1 MKKILT
7 LVVIICIAFGLT
19 SCYSSKDNEVT
30 SDISTST
37 MNVNQSNSSIEG
49 DNKKIHIKSNSV
61 TLSDNTYKDRV
72 IRLKLVEGDYYE
84 DWNPGP
90 IMGSIWEG
98 VFYIDVL
105 DTSGNLL
112 ATTKLES
119 IHTNENMIFTSPF
132 QIQFNDYN
140 NDGDVDF
147 TLGQYSSSNGYDY
160 KLYTIRKDNTIQ
172 ELIIKDYPY
181 IFISNRTGQY
191 STMLN
196 KVDNTTFTIEY
207 YDNSKGTFEDSFKW
221 DGASFNKV
229 STKEVKKN

>member
-1 MKKILT
+1 MKKILL
-7 LVVIICIAFGLT
+7 LVVIICISIGLT
-19 SCYSSKDNEVT
+19 SCYLSKDNEVT
-30 SDISTST
+30 NDISTST

-49 DNKKIHIKSNSV
+49 DNNKIHIKSNSM

-84 DWNPGP
+84 DWNPSP
-90 IMGSIWEG
+90 IMGTIWEG
-98 VFYIDVL
+98 LFSIDVL
-105 DTSGNLL
+105 DKSGNLMS
-112 ATTKLES
+112 TTKLES
-119 IHTNENMIFTSPF
+119 IHPNENLTFTAPF

-160 KLYTIRKDNTIQ
+160 KLYTIRKDNSVQ
-172 ELIIKDYPY
+172 ELVIKDNAY

-207 YDNSKGTFEDSFKW
+207 YDNSKGTFEDCFKW
-221 DGASFNKV
+221 DGASFIKI
-229 STKEVKKN
+229 STKEIKKN

>member
-1 MKKILT
+1 MKKILL
-7 LVVIICIAFGLT
+7 LVVIICISIGLT
-19 SCYSSKDNEVT
+19 SCYLSKDNEVT
-30 SDISTST
+30 NDISTST

-49 DNKKIHIKSNSV
+49 DNNKIHIKSNSM

-84 DWNPGP
+84 DWNPSP
-90 IMGSIWEG
+90 IMGTIWEG
-98 VFYIDVL
+98 LFSIDVL
-105 DTSGNLL
+105 DKSGNLMS
-112 ATTKLES
+112 TTKLES
-119 IHTNENMIFTSPF
+119 IHPNEKLTFTAPF

-160 KLYTIRKDNTIQ
+160 KLYTIRKDNSVQ
-172 ELIIKDYPY
+172 ELVIKDNPY

-207 YDNSKGTFEDSFKW
+207 YDNSKGTFEDCFKW
-221 DGASFNKV
+221 DGASFIKI
-229 STKEVKKN
+229 STKEIKKN

>member
-1 MKKILT
+1 MKKILL
-7 LVVIICIAFGLT
+7 LVVIVCIAFGLT

-49 DNKKIHIKSNSV
+49 DNNKIHIKSDSV

-90 IMGSIWEG
+90 IMGTIWKG
-98 VFYIDVL
+98 KFYIDVL

-112 ATTKLES
+112 ATTKLET
-119 IHTNENMIFTSPF
+119 IHPSEDMIFTSPF

-160 KLYTIRKDNTIQ
+160 KLYTIPKDNSIQ
-172 ELIIKDYPY
+172 ELVIKDYPN

-221 DGASFNKV
+221 DGASFIKI